1 MLDMIEQVSSDTQ
14 MKDFEAHVTALEAD
28 LEYWRAKRC
37 EPHVLHFV
45 RRNFLPLHALFATAA
60 RMGTDGAGKPIFIR
74 SDGKTGEEEHNHEH
88 DHKHEELEER
98 IRSLED
104 RLDDYVR
111 AIALAATDPGKVDFV
126 IDDSRTES
134 GAYDPFF
141 KFTKRAHGGSLEERL
156 QQLDRELKQNMQ
168 VLETFTRCLMENG
181 LLTEETVA
189 KRRAQQENNGAKNGA
204 RVVARA
210 WVDPDFK
217 ERLIANG
224 REAVRELDIPP
235 GLLAKLGVAENTD
248 SVHNVVVCTLCSC
261 YPRALAGDPPWWY
274 RHDSYKQQI
283 VQDPRGL
290 LGEMFGLKVPEEVT
304 IQVHDSTA
312 DLRWIVLPQ
321 RPAGTEGWSEE
332 ELAELVTIESMV
344 GVSKPVIRRESAN
357 E

>member
-1 MLDMIEQVSSDTQ
+1 M
-14 MKDFEAHVTALEAD
+14 
-28 LEYWRAKRC
+28 
-37 EPHVLHFV
+37 
-45 RRNFLPLHALFATAA
+45 
-60 RMGTDGAGKPIFIR
+60 
-74 SDGKTGEEEHNHEH
+74 
-88 DHKHEELEER
+88 
-98 IRSLED
+98 
-104 RLDDYVR
+104 
-111 AIALAATDPGKVDFV
+111 
-126 IDDSRTES
+126 
-134 GAYDPFF
+134 
-141 KFTKRAHGGSLEERL
+141 
-156 QQLDRELKQNMQ
+156 
-168 VLETFTRCLMENG
+168 
-181 LLTEETVA
+181 
-189 KRRAQQENNGAKNGA
+189 
-204 RVVARA
+204 ARA

-283 VQDPRGL
+283 VQDPRGV

-332 ELAELVTIESMV
+332 KLAELVTIESMV
-344 GVSKPVIRRESAN
+344 GVSKPVIRRE
-357 E
+357 

>member
-1 MLDMIEQVSSDTQ
+1 MLDTTEHASFDPN

-28 LEYWRAKRC
+28 VEYWRAKRC

-45 RRNFLPLHALFATAA
+45 RRNYLPLHALFATAA
-60 RMGTDGAGKPIFIR
+60 RMETNGAATPIFPP
-74 SDGKTGEEEHNHEH
+74 SGGTSGDEKH
-88 DHKHEELEER
+88 DHEDGHEHEELEER

-111 AIALAATDPGKVDFV
+111 AIALSATDPGKVDFV

-141 KFTKRAHGGSLEERL
+141 KLTKRKHVGSLEERI
-156 QQLDRELKQNMQ
+156 QQLDRELNLNMQ
-168 VLETFTRCLMENG
+168 VLETFTRSLMENG
-181 LLTEETVA
+181 LLTEETIA
-189 KRRAQQENNGAKNGA
+189 KRRARQANMGAKNGA
-204 RVVARA
+204 RIVARA

-217 ERLIANG
+217 ERLKTNG

-261 YPRALAGDPPWWY
+261 YPRELFGDPPWWY
-274 RHDSYKQQI
+274 RHDNYKQQI
-283 VQDPRGL
+283 VQDPRGAR
-290 LGEMFGLKVPEEVT
+290 GEMFGLKVPEEVT

-312 DLRWIVLPQ
+312 DLRWMVLPE
-321 RPAGTEGWSEE
+321 RPSGTEGWNEE
-332 ELAELVTIESMV
+332 ELAELVTIESLV
-344 GVSKPVIRRESAN
+344 GVSKAVKHRE
-357 E
+357 

>member
-1 MLDMIEQVSSDTQ
+1 MLDVIEQVSSDPN
-14 MKDFEAHVTALEAD
+14 MKDFEAHVAAIEAD

-37 EPHVLHFV
+37 EPRMLHFV
-45 RRNFLPLHALFATAA
+45 RRNIIPLHALFATAA
-60 RMGTDGAGKPIFIR
+60 RMGTNGSGKPILIQ
-74 SDGKTGEEEHNHEH
+74 SDGKTGEDGHNHEH
-88 DHKHEELEER
+88 DHEHEELEER

-104 RLDDYVR
+104 RLDDYVSS
-111 AIALAATDPGKVDFV
+111 IALSAAEPGKVDFV

-141 KFTKRAHGGSLEERL
+141 KFTKRTHGGTLEERL
-156 QQLDRELKQNMQ
+156 QQLDRELKLNMQ
-168 VLETFTRCLMENG
+168 VLETFTRCLMDNG
-181 LLTEETVA
+181 LLTEETLA
-189 KRRAQQENNGAKNGA
+189 KRRAQQENLGAKNGA
-204 RVVARA
+204 KIVARA

-217 ERLIANG
+217 ERLKANG

-261 YPRALAGDPPWWY
+261 YPRNLFGDPPWWY

-283 VQDPRGL
+283 VMDSRGI
-290 LGEMFGLKVPEEVT
+290 LGETFGLKVPEGVT

-332 ELAELVTIESMV
+332 KLAELVTIESLV
-344 GVSKPVIRRESAN
+344 GVSNPVTRRE
-357 E
+357 